1 MGGAESAAR
10 PDEVSDARR
19 HVPVVRPDDDQVVAV
34 VSYSGRDRARF
45 EAEPPDETQAD
56 SSAGLV
62 AFDDGD
68 LRDVP
73 SGVGRGEAAR
83 DARILQD
90 GPREDLSGD
99 DLDHADP
106 PGADRNEKAVDGE
119 IRDAHRAPGGENGPP
134 LFPHGPAVRRRETA
148 ALVDGADAESLEV
161 RNDGEIGQTAG
172 GDGPAVGE
180 AHVEGGVD
188 RGHPDGRDRIDSRR
202 DGPPEVFVHMPAVEQ
217 VVDVLVVGNEEEAG
231 GRLRRDQG
239 GQGRDVLLGR
249 SFADHDRHAEPQL
262 FPGLL
267 DPRALVVRADSRRDV
282 RRQVL
287 AGDERGVAV
296 DPPAVPGAD
305 FPEDL
310 RVPREDT
317 GHVHHLRDAQDTRPA
332 KGLPDSGGRDSAA
345 GRLET
350 GGRNAGG
357 GHEVD
362 VEGK

>member
-1 MGGAESAAR
+1 M
-10 PDEVSDARR
+10 
-19 HVPVVRPDDDQVVAV
+19 
-34 VSYSGRDRARF
+34 
-45 EAEPPDETQAD
+45 
-56 SSAGLV
+56 

-239 GQGRDVLLGR
+239 ARAEMFFSVVPSRIMIVMPSL
-249 SFADHDRHAEPQL
+249 SFS
-262 FPGLL
+262 
-267 DPRALVVRADSRRDV
+267 RASSIRVHSWSERIPRRDV

-310 RVPREDT
+310 RVPERT
-317 GHVHHLRDAQDTRPA
+317 PGTSIISATPRTRGLRRAFRIPA
-332 KGLPDSGGRDSAA
+332 AVTLPPAVSKRVA
-345 GRLET
+345 GTQEE
-350 GGRNAGG
+350 AM
-357 GHEVD
+357 
-362 VEGK
+362 K